1 LKEDLRVGI
10 MRIWVTYR
18 RFIRYRQIINVMV
31 RNGYGGIIESLR
43 LRRIYGKGRQFD
55 ADYLSPRAK
64 RLRIILEELGPTF
77 IKLGQMLSTRADIVP
92 TDIFQELQKLQ
103 DRVPP
108 VPPDKIREAI
118 ERELRSPIEDIFI
131 EFDDSPIAAAS
142 IGQVHRARLKNGDK
156 VAVKIQRPNIRRM
169 IEGDIDILKTM
180 AALAE
185 RHIQEAELYAPVE
198 FVNEFAKSIRQELDY
213 NLEAR
218 NLERFSHIF
227 MDDDSVHIPKLYW
240 NLTSSKILTM
250 ELIEG
255 IKISQIDELRRQGY
269 DTKKIAYKGA
279 EAYLKQIFLHRFFH
293 GDPHPG
299 NIFIL
304 PGEVIG
310 FMDFGIVG
318 RLSPVMVTR
327 LNDLL
332 IAVVRKDPDKITDNL
347 LKISKISDESD
358 IEDLKVDISDF
369 VDKYYGVSLNQFQMS
384 EVIRELSEASARH
397 RIRVDKQLTLLGKVL
412 AEIEGIG
419 SQLDPDFNVI
429 PLIEPF
435 ARRLAL
441 QRNSPREVLSRSANI
456 VKDYTDMMTG
466 LPRDLQS
473 ALEKAKSGKLR
484 IEFKHVGLEDVEST
498 LERSTSRLA
507 FAIIVAALVIS
518 STMIIQLKPAM
529 GPTLFGIPIIG
540 AIGYFI
546 AAICGL
552 WLLINI
558 IRNRSLG

>member
-1 LKEDLRVGI
+1 